1 MKSNELQKLKLP
13 QFKVL
18 SKNSPVN
25 TSKFKQYESYSISHT
40 VFYKIFRPGLTVITV
55 NKMHHTRLFC
65 EDEKDCVGKSQN
77 IPAGTVVDSNIVL
90 RDRYDFYLNSAQGI
104 QGTSRPTHYTLIHDD
119 NGLSADSLQMLTWQL
134 CHGYARCTRS
144 GKIKRL
150 YSNQFQ
156 YNILVSIPVPTY
168 YAELDRE
175 RASRHLY
182 ESVST
187 ILQ

>member
-1 MKSNELQKLKLP
+1 MSHNSNSL
-13 QFKVL
+13 
-18 SKNSPVN
+18 
-25 TSKFKQYESYSISHT
+25 YDA
-40 VFYKIFRPGLTVITV
+40 VFYTIFSPGLTVISV

-90 RDRYDFYLNSAQGI
+90 KDRYDFYLNSAQGI

-144 GKIKRL
+144 GKIKRV
-150 YSNQFQ
+150 YSIQ
-156 YNILVSIPVPTY
+156 S
-168 YAELDRE
+168 
-175 RASRHLY
+175 
-182 ESVST
+182 
-187 ILQ
+187 

>member
-1 MKSNELQKLKLP
+1 
-13 QFKVL
+13 
-18 SKNSPVN
+18 
-25 TSKFKQYESYSISHT
+25 
-40 VFYKIFRPGLTVITV
+40 
-55 NKMHHTRLFC
+55 MHHTRLFA
-65 EDEKDCVGKSQN
+65 EDERDRVGKSQN

-104 QGTSRPTHYTLIHDD
+104 QGTSRPTHYTLIHDE

-144 GKIKRL
+144 GMSIQPLKIPVMII
-150 YSNQFQ
+150 
-156 YNILVSIPVPTY
+156 ILVSIPVPTY

-182 ESVST
+182 ESVRF
-187 ILQ
+187 Q

>member
-1 MKSNELQKLKLP
+1 
-13 QFKVL
+13 
-18 SKNSPVN
+18 
-25 TSKFKQYESYSISHT
+25 
-40 VFYKIFRPGLTVITV
+40 
-55 NKMHHTRLFC
+55 MHHTRLFA
-65 EDEKDCVGKSQN
+65 EDERDRVGKSQN

-104 QGTSRPTHYTLIHDD
+104 QGTSRPTHYTLIHDE

-144 GKIKRL
+144 GLSKIFAISIL
-150 YSNQFQ
+150 IM
-156 YNILVSIPVPTY
+156 ILVSIPVPTY

-182 ESVST
+182 ESVRLGYKYNIIS
-187 ILQ
+187 